1 MVNVLDIIKDIGEI
15 IAQNTEQQVVLQ
27 KIAKHLATQ
36 IDTEICSIY
45 VYDESQQKLIM
56 KATHGYPSSA
66 IDKIV
71 LSPGEG
77 ITGSVFSS
85 GKSINSN
92 KPQKLTHYYYFP
104 ELGEERIHSILSVP
118 LKIAEKTVGVLNLE
132 SVQKAKYSD
141 EIVSLI
147 KRLSPQITNVF
158 IDCQMFDRLKV
169 GRKKD
174 SRPSDSRLTGQ
185 AVTKGLVIGSALLMD
200 TDSLLNSIN
209 WRPVKD
215 INAEL
220 KLFDEAIEYA
230 KKETI
235 RLEQEASRVLTE
247 SDASIFYSHLLI
259 LEDKHLLDTVR
270 EYISKGTIAK
280 FALKQTLLDLKKQ
293 FAQIESESI
302 RERLADITDVILRV
316 VHSVNYILQDKK
328 NTQKANCPLVAEQ
341 DKIIIIAHE
350 LYPSQLISWP
360 LNKMAGII
368 CETGGATSHVAIIA
382 KALKIPTLMGAKGAT
397 RAIKQREKLLLDC
410 HAGNCYINP
419 TRELLEKFS
428 AGLNA
433 SQKIHKVVPP
443 QDCVQTTRDGT
454 GIDLLAN
461 MSLVSELPMME
472 MYGANGI
479 GLYRTEFLYMVRTS
493 HPSMKDQLK
502 VFTKFAEIC
511 KGKPFTLRLLDVGGD
526 KPVSFLNFAEETNPL
541 LGLRGLRLLLK
552 HERLL
557 RTHIEAILRT
567 TLVAP
572 VKILIP
578 MVSTLDELLAVKTV
592 IDSVKQK
599 VEKRLGVTINNYQI
613 GIMVETPSI
622 LFELDK
628 VMKHVDFLSIGSN
641 DLIQY
646 AFAIDRN
653 NAVAIGDFKNLN
665 PTIIRMIKH
674 VVETVHRYPDKG
686 ITLCGELAGNTKAT
700 PLLIGMGLN
709 SLSMS
714 PWIIPEVRKVVKNIS
729 AQACRK
735 LVDQFIH
742 SETVSQAESLLNK
755 FLEQNGLV
763 KKQDK

>member
-1 MVNVLDIIKDIGEI
+1 MVNVLDLIKDIGEI

-27 KIAKHLATQ
+27 KIARHLATQ
-36 IDTEICSIY
+36 IKTEVCSIY
-45 VYDESQQKLIM
+45 VYDESHDKLVM
-56 KATHGYPSSA
+56 KATHGYPESA
-66 IDKIV
+66 VNKIV

-92 KPQKLTHYYYFP
+92 KPQKLTHYHYFP
-104 ELGEERIHSILSVP
+104 ELHEENIHSILSVP
-118 LKIAEKTVGVLNLE
+118 LKVAEKTVGVLNLE
-132 SVQKAKYSD
+132 SVQEEKYSP
-141 EIVSLI
+141 ETVGLV
-147 KRLSPQITNVF
+147 KRLSPQITNVLL
-158 IDCQMFDRLKV
+158 DCLMFDELKV
-169 GRKKD
+169 GNKKVDRPLD
-174 SRPSDSRLTGQ
+174 SRFTGQ
-185 AVTKGLVIGSALLMD
+185 AVTKGLVVGSALLMD
-200 TDSLLNSIN
+200 TDSLLNSIS
-209 WRPVKD
+209 WQPVKD
-215 INAEL
+215 VESEL
-220 KLFDEAIEYA
+220 KLFEESIEYA

-235 RLEQEASRVLTE
+235 RLEQEASKVLTE

-270 EYISKGTIAK
+270 DYIKEGNIAK
-280 FALKQTLLDLKKQ
+280 FALKSTLVKLKKQ
-293 FAQIESESI
+293 FSQIESESI
-302 RERLADITDVILRV
+302 RERLADITDVILRI

-328 NTQKANCPLVAEQ
+328 NAKEDKCPLVAEQ

-368 CETGGATSHVAIIA
+368 CETGGSTSHVAIIA
-382 KALKIPTLMGAKGAT
+382 KALKIPTLMGAKNAT
-397 RAIKQREKLLLDC
+397 KLVKQREKLLLDC

-419 TRELLEKFS
+419 TDSLLEKFS
-428 AGLNA
+428 AGINA
-433 SQKIHKVVPP
+433 SQKLHEVIPP
-443 QDCVQTTRDGT
+443 QDSYQETTDGT
-454 GIDLLAN
+454 KVDLLAN

-493 HPSMKDQLK
+493 HPSMKDQLG
-502 VFTKFAEIC
+502 VFTHFAEAC
-511 KGKPFTLRLLDVGGD
+511 KNDKPFTLRLLDVGGD

-567 TLVAP
+567 TLIAP

-578 MVSTLDELLAVKTV
+578 MVSTLDELLAVIEV
-592 IDSVKQK
+592 IDSVKAKVERRLGQK
-599 VEKRLGVTINNYQI
+599 VDNYEV

-628 VMKHVDFLSIGSN
+628 VMKYVDFLSIGSN

-646 AFAIDRN
+646 SFAVDRN
-653 NAVAIGDFKNLN
+653 NSVAIGGFKNLN
-665 PTIIRMIKH
+665 PTIIRMLKH
-674 VVETVHRYPDKG
+674 IVDTVKKYPGKT

-714 PWIIPEVRKVVKNIS
+714 PWIIPEVREVVKNVSS
-729 AQACRK
+729 ADCEK
-735 LVDQFIH
+735 LVNEFID
-742 SETVSQAESLLNK
+742 SETVKHAEFLLES
-755 FLEQNGLV
+755 FL
-763 KKQDK
+763 DKNSVEAEA